1 MVPCVQAFLA
11 ASPLLSHEFAF
22 AYWLTL
28 CDACYRFLQNL
39 GPGMGE
45 LNNRLVQKGVPPE
58 LQRVEQ
64 IEAIVQQATQT
75 AGRPAWA
82 MDDWLS

>member
-1 MVPCVQAFLA
+1 MQIVLEDSVQ
-11 ASPLLSHEFAF
+11 EFERKHPGR
-22 AYWLTL
+22 
-28 CDACYRFLQNL
+28 RFLTNL

-45 LNNRLVQKGVPPE
+45 LNNRLVQRGVPPN
-58 LQRVEQ
+58 LQKVEE

>member
-1 MVPCVQAFLA
+1 M
-11 ASPLLSHEFAF
+11 LLRLGSFWVIE
-22 AYWLTL
+22 LRL
-28 CDACYRFLQNL
+28 CDCLRRFLENL

-58 LQRVEQ
+58 LQKVEQ

-75 AGRPAWA
+75 AGRPAWD

>member
-1 MVPCVQAFLA
+1 MRLPKVVDILVMPRA
-11 ASPLLSHEFAF
+11 AVLWGSLWHAT
-22 AYWLTL
+22 AL
-28 CDACYRFLQNL
+28 CRFLHSL
-39 GPGMGE
+39 GPGLGE

-58 LQRVEQ
+58 LQKVEQ

>member
-1 MVPCVQAFLA
+1 M
-11 ASPLLSHEFAF
+11 LLRQGSFRVVNVKFHD
-22 AYWLTL
+22 YLR
-28 CDACYRFLQNL
+28 RFLENL

-58 LQRVEQ
+58 LQKVEQ

>member
-1 MVPCVQAFLA
+1 M
-11 ASPLLSHEFAF
+11 LLSHVPCE
-22 AYWLTL
+22 YGV
-28 CDACYRFLQNL
+28 CRGRRFLTNL

-45 LNNRLVQKGVPPE
+45 LNNRLVQKGLPPN
-58 LQRVEQ
+58 LQKVEE
-64 IEAIVQQATQT
+64 IEGIVQQATQT

>member
-1 MVPCVQAFLA
+1 MSHLCNIF
-11 ASPLLSHEFAF
+11 SNLSADWQ
-22 AYWLTL
+22 WL
-28 CDACYRFLQNL
+28 CRFLLNL

-58 LQRVEQ
+58 LQKVDQ
-64 IEAIVQQATQT
+64 IEQIVQQATQT

>member
-1 MVPCVQAFLA
+1 MHCVQGFVA
-11 ASPLLSHEFAF
+11 ASPLPSHEFAS
-22 AYWLTL
+22 AYWLSPF
-28 CDACYRFLQNL
+28 DACHRFLQNL

>member
-1 MVPCVQAFLA
+1 MFVNR
-11 ASPLLSHEFAF
+11 
-22 AYWLTL
+22 
-28 CDACYRFLQNL
+28 CDCMCRFLQNL

-45 LNNRLVQKGVPPE
+45 LNNRLVQKGVPHE
-58 LQRVEQ
+58 LQKVEQ
-64 IEAIVQQATQT
+64 IEQIVQQATQT

>member
-1 MVPCVQAFLA
+1 
-11 ASPLLSHEFAF
+11 
-22 AYWLTL
+22 
-28 CDACYRFLQNL
+28 
-39 GPGMGE
+39 MGE

-58 LQRVEQ
+58 LQRVET

>member
-1 MVPCVQAFLA
+1 VIAPAESSMFVNRRDCM
-11 ASPLLSHEFAF
+11 
-22 AYWLTL
+22 
-28 CDACYRFLQNL
+28 CRFLQNL

-58 LQRVEQ
+58 LQKVEQ
-64 IEAIVQQATQT
+64 IEQIVQQATQT

>member
-1 MVPCVQAFLA
+1 MHLKLRFDGCHPCSGTQNSTAM
-11 ASPLLSHEFAF
+11 ASGRLRVRM
-22 AYWLTL
+22 
-28 CDACYRFLQNL
+28 CRFLYNL

-58 LQRVEQ
+58 LQKVDQ

>member
-1 MVPCVQAFLA
+1 
-11 ASPLLSHEFAF
+11 
-22 AYWLTL
+22 
-28 CDACYRFLQNL
+28 
-39 GPGMGE
+39 MGE
-45 LNNRLVQKGVPPE
+45 LNDRLVQRGVPPH
-58 LQRVEQ
+58 LQKVEE